1 MLDIG
6 LNWLRE
12 LVSTEGR
19 GGATTPR
26 WERSGWFNDG
36 KEPVSDLSI
45 PVAHLRVAYV
55 VETEL
60 FNDLLTQFSPEPHE
74 YFIPDTAVSTPAN
87 LTDFLKQLAP
97 RAHFY
102 RASR

>member
-1 MLDIG
+1 MLDVA
-6 LNWLRE
+6 LEWLLE
-12 LVSTEGR
+12 EVPTEGR
-19 GGATTPR
+19 GGGTTPR
-26 WERSGWFNDG
+26 WKRSGWFDDG
-36 KEPVSDLSI
+36 EEPESDLSI

-60 FNDLLTQFSPEPHE
+60 FNSLLTQFSPEPHE
-74 YFIPDTAVSTPAN
+74 YFLPATAVRTPAN